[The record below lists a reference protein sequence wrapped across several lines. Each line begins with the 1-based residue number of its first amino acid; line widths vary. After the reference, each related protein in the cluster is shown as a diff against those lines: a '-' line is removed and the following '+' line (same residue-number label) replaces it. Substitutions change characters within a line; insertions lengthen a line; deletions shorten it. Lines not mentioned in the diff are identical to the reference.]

1 MSLGPIPPAARAWEV
16 RAGQRPRRAGARM
29 PDRPNISK
37 SQPGPSLNRSSAL
50 GGGWEWG
57 FGWLGGLSPG
67 VWVLGV
73 LALGCSIAVLSLGG
87 KERADVTLWTF
98 APPHARMYA
107 PILEEWGQEP
117 GSRSVEIEVLSLQA
131 LERRMLGAFMSGVPV
146 ADLIEAERRIA
157 SRAFAGPL
165 DAVGFLDL
173 TDRLRE
179 DGLLDA
185 INEASFSPWSSGGR
199 IFGLPHD
206 VHPVMLCYRADLVE
220 AAGID
225 VSEIETWDD
234 FARVM
239 RPLMR
244 DEDGDGAPDRYLI
257 AFWTTFPD
265 QLEVLLLQAGDGFFD
280 ESGAVRL
287 ATPTNARV
295 LATLAGWIAGPDR
308 IAADVPEFSAAGN
321 QLKLD
326 GYVVAAIMPDWLTNI
341 WRQQMP
347 GLSGKLKLMPLPA
360 WEPGGRRTSVWG
372 GTMLGIPRSAEN
384 PDELWE
390 LAKRLYLSPELS
402 RALYEVGDIITPVRD
417 NWSDP
422 IFDHPDPYFSG
433 QPKGRLYIE
442 LADDVPRR
450 TSSPFNYMAVL
461 RTQDAL
467 VRLVDEM
474 RADPGL
480 TGSALESRAMEQLRI
495 AEDDVRARM
504 DRNVFARKARR

>member
-1 MSLGPIPPAARAWEV
+1 MTGSSPHDVIRPGGPAEPDQGPRGWRPDLGWIAW
-16 RAGQRPRRAGARM
+16 
-29 PDRPNISK
+29 
-37 SQPGPSLNRSSAL
+37 
-50 GGGWEWG
+50 
-57 FGWLGGLSPG
+57 LSPG
-67 VWVLGV
+67 VWVIGV
-73 LALGCSIAVLSLGG
+73 LALGCSIVVLSFRG
-87 KERADVTLWTF
+87 KETAEVTLWTF
-98 APPHARMYA
+98 APPHARIYE
-107 PILEEWGQEP
+107 PLLEEWAEEP
-117 GSRSVEIEVLSLQA
+117 GGRTVDIEVLSLQA

-179 DGLLDA
+179 EGLLEA
-185 INEASFSPWSSGGR
+185 INEPSFSPWSSRGR

-234 FARVM
+234 FARLM

-280 ESGAVRL
+280 DQGRVRL
-287 ATPTNARV
+287 ATPMNARV
-295 LATLAGWIAGPDR
+295 LATLASWIAGPDR

-321 QLKLD
+321 QQKID
-326 GYVVAAIMPDWLTNI
+326 GYVIAAIMPDWLSNL
-341 WRQQMP
+341 WREQMP
-347 GLSGKLKLMPLPA
+347 SLGGKLKLMPLPA

-384 PDELWE
+384 ADELWE

-402 RALYEVGDIITPVRD
+402 RTLYEVGDIITPVRD
-417 NWSDP
+417 HWDDP
-422 IFDHPDPYFSG
+422 IFDEPDPYFSG
-433 QPKGRLYIE
+433 QAKGRMYIE
-442 LADDVPRR
+442 LADDVPQR
-450 TSSPFNYMAVL
+450 TSSPFNSTAML

-467 VRLVDEM
+467 VRLVDEL
-474 RADPGL
+474 R
-480 TGSALESRAMEQLRI
+480 GSPDLDRDELEARAMAQLQR

-504 DRNVFARKARR
+504 DRNAFAQEGER

>member
-1 MSLGPIPPAARAWEV
+1 MPARPKTPVPPV
-16 RAGQRPRRAGARM
+16 P
-29 PDRPNISK
+29 PP
-37 SQPGPSLNRSSAL
+37 L
-50 GGGWEWG
+50 GGPGLRRG
-57 FGWLGGLSPG
+57 PLAAGGAGWLAWLSPG
-67 VWVLGV
+67 GWV
-73 LALGCSIAVLSLGG
+73 IAVLAVACSVAVLAT
-87 KERADVTLWTF
+87 ERRSEADLTLWTF
-98 APPHARMYA
+98 APPHARMYE
-107 PILEEWGQEP
+107 PMLRRWSEEP
-117 GSRSVEIEVLSLQA
+117 GGRTVDIEVLSLPA

-146 ADLIEAERRIA
+146 ADLIEAERRTA

-179 DGLLDA
+179 EGLLDA
-185 INEASFSPWSSGGR
+185 INEASFSPWSAGGR

-225 VSEIETWDD
+225 VAAIETWDD
-234 FARVM
+234 FAREM
-239 RPLMR
+239 RPLMS
-244 DEDGDGAPDRYLI
+244 DEDGDGDPDRYLI

-280 ESGAVRL
+280 ERGRL
-287 ATPTNARV
+287 SIATPTNARV
-295 LATLAGWIAGPDR
+295 LATLAGWIAGPER

-326 GYVVAAIMPDWLTNI
+326 GYVVAALMPDWLSNI

-347 GLSGKLKLMPLPA
+347 GLAGKLKLMPLPA

-372 GTMLGIPRSAEN
+372 GTMLGIPRTAEN

-402 RALYEVGDIITPVRD
+402 RTLYQVGDIITPVRA
-417 NWSDP
+417 NWDDP
-422 IFDHPDPYFSG
+422 IFDEPDEYFSG
-433 QPKGRLYIE
+433 QPKGRLFIE
-442 LADDVPRR
+442 LAGEVPRR
-450 TSSPFNYMAVL
+450 TSSPFNYAAVL

-467 VRLVDEM
+467 VRLVEEL
-474 RADPGL
+474 RADPKMS
-480 TGSALESRAMEQLRI
+480 SAELEERAHAQLRI
-495 AEDDVRARM
+495 AEDDVRSRIE
-504 DRNVFARKARR
+504 RNVFAREGE